1 MISSLLLAHG
11 NGFAQLSPSIEALGW
26 TLLHFVWQAAALGL
40 ALTCFLAAARRASP
54 AFRYLAGCSALALMA
69 LAAAGTFAWQ
79 MAAADA
85 RATISMATTHEDGRT
100 QQPPP
105 DGTLGSAHA
114 DAVVGRS
121 SDAAHVTA
129 AEADLTQIAEPV
141 PKQGT
146 STRRIAAHAMPK
158 NRTAPADDSGHSIPP
173 PQGVSTEP
181 ATSAGSISGTPPIV
195 KSLPFVN
202 ADQLWNS
209 KERLLTALEPWLPW
223 IVGLWTCGVG
233 LLALRLAVGWG
244 IIRNLKRQGE
254 APKDRV
260 WHARIER
267 LRVRVGVSAPVRLL
281 CSTTATVP
289 MVIGWLRPVV
299 LVPAGLLA
307 GLTPH
312 QLEAVLAHELA
323 HIRRHDYLVNLLQN
337 IVETFFFYHPAVWWI
352 SRQIRTER
360 EHCCDDLAAAVCGST
375 LDYARALT
383 ALAELRH
390 TSGVFGLA
398 ATGGSLVNRIA
409 RLAGVGNP
417 EPRLGWPL
425 PAFLLTAGTAV
436 AFVAT
441 SAASPRGDALKAA
454 PAAKTSPQLIQGHV
468 LDPAGKP
475 VADAA
480 VWLTA
485 WDAKAY
491 PFDGIPIVAQCR
503 STADGQFVLSLDAAT
518 VRNLADS
525 RWSQVE
531 IWVRK
536 PGLSLAYERRRGG
549 LPTRAL
555 EIRLRPEE
563 RVVVRFLN
571 PDGSPGTK
579 AHVTP
584 TVARFYDEVM
594 IPHVIQEELASRTA
608 ADGRVELCGLCADEI
623 AALQFQS
630 SAAGIQCCLFP
641 NWDWPDSKPADVV
654 LRKTGTLEGRLVL
667 PEGIPGRLHFRQSP
681 RHDEGRGDPWRSND
695 LVRSADDPAGS
706 FGQVHGFPGPRRIGQ
721 HFRRSAGR
729 LRLPSRRASDVKGCK
744 RARAQDDGGRLVKSR
759 HSDDAQCARQR
770 HRAGRSDK
778 TAGRGSAERGL
789 LQKRERAARD
799 LER

>member
-1 MISSLLLAHG
+1 
-11 NGFAQLSPSIEALGW
+11 
-26 TLLHFVWQAAALGL
+26 
-40 ALTCFLAAARRASP
+40 
-54 AFRYLAGCSALALMA
+54 
-69 LAAAGTFAWQ
+69 
-79 MAAADA
+79 
-85 RATISMATTHEDGRT
+85 
-100 QQPPP
+100 
-105 DGTLGSAHA
+105 
-114 DAVVGRS
+114 
-121 SDAAHVTA
+121 
-129 AEADLTQIAEPV
+129 
-141 PKQGT
+141 
-146 STRRIAAHAMPK
+146 
-158 NRTAPADDSGHSIPP
+158 
-173 PQGVSTEP
+173 
-181 ATSAGSISGTPPIV
+181 
-195 KSLPFVN
+195 
-202 ADQLWNS
+202 
-209 KERLLTALEPWLPW
+209 
-223 IVGLWTCGVG
+223 
-233 LLALRLAVGWG
+233 
-244 IIRNLKRQGE
+244 
-254 APKDRV
+254 
-260 WHARIER
+260 
-267 LRVRVGVSAPVRLL
+267 
-281 CSTTATVP
+281 

-518 VRNLADS
+518 VRQFGRLAMVPGRNLGPQAGIIAGVRASPRRFADTCARNPAQTRGAS
-525 RWSQVE
+525 RRAVLESG
-531 IWVRK
+531 WVARHEG
-536 PGLSLAYERRRGG
+536 PRHANSRPLLRRGDD
-549 LPTRAL
+549 PTR
-555 EIRLRPEE
+555 
-563 RVVVRFLN
+563 
-571 PDGSPGTK
+571 DPGR
-579 AHVTP
+579 
-584 TVARFYDEVM
+584 ARF
-594 IPHVIQEELASRTA
+594 
-608 ADGRVELCGLCADEI
+608 ADGRRRTSRTLRTRAPTR
-623 AALQFQS
+623 S
-630 SAAGIQCCLFP
+630 RCCSFNHP
-641 NWDWPDSKPADVV
+641 
-654 LRKTGTLEGRLVL
+654 LRA
-667 PEGIPGRLHFRQSP
+667 
-681 RHDEGRGDPWRSND
+681 SN
-695 LVRSADDPAGS
+695 VAC
-706 FGQVHGFPGPRRIGQ
+706 FRIGIGP
-721 HFRRSAGR
+721 FRS
-729 LRLPSRRASDVKGCK
+729 LPTSC
-744 RARAQDDGGRLVKSR
+744 
-759 HSDDAQCARQR
+759 C
-770 HRAGRSDK
+770 
-778 TAGRGSAERGL
+778 ER
-789 LQKRERAARD
+789 RERSKAVWSCPKDPRQTSLPPKSAS
-799 LER
+799 